1 MMPIAYPSQST
12 HFYCQNRLVRV
23 VFCPHSQYLCFCEHE
38 TLRNSRAQAAITCRV
53 DTNRR
58 KMSLL
63 LDVYRENL
71 IQIPIDQKPAAT
83 ANQIPRG
90 FLP

>member
-1 MMPIAYPSQST
+1 MMPITYPSQST
-12 HFYCQNRLVRV
+12 RFYCQNSLVRV
-23 VFCPHSQYLCFCEHE
+23 LFCPHPQYLCFCEHE
-38 TLRNSRAQAAITCRV
+38 TLRNRCAQAAITCQA
-53 DTNRR
+53 DTN
-58 KMSLL
+58 KLKLSLL